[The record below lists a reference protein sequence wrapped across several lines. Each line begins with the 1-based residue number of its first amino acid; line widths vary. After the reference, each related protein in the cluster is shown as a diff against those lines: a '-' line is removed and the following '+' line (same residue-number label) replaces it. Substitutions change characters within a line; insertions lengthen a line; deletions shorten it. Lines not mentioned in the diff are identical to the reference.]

1 MTTFNYKFSKTAYI
15 KGLQCV
21 KQLYLY
27 KYYYQLQDPLTAEIK
42 EKFQGGH
49 DFEDAYRSK
58 FFPFAVD
65 IEKIAKNRNAYPA
78 LTQKALQKQVADILE
93 ATFVF
98 QEVLVMNDV
107 LTRVNGIWEIQ
118 EIKNSKELNLTHI
131 QDIALQYFVTK
142 GVLQK
147 DMIATIVL
155 PDENEGYKLI
165 DVTKEVKGLQQEIAG
180 NIKHFKDVLDESFI
194 PNIDISNHCEMPY
207 KCSFWGYCH

>member
-1 MTTFNYKFSKTAYI
+1 
-15 KGLQCV
+15 
-21 KQLYLY
+21 
-27 KYYYQLQDPLTAEIK
+27 
-42 EKFQGGH
+42 
-49 DFEDAYRSK
+49 
-58 FFPFAVD
+58 
-65 IEKIAKNRNAYPA
+65 
-78 LTQKALQKQVADILE
+78 
-93 ATFVF
+93 
-98 QEVLVMNDV
+98 MNDV